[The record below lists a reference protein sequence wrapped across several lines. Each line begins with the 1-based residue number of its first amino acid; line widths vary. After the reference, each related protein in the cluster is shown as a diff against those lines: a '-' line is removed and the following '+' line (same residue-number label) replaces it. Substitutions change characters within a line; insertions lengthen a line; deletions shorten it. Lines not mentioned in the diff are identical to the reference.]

1 MQKAGRMPLLPAQ
14 RSSVKFTGYEV
25 VTSGQQNSR
34 KTEKNEEAT
43 LKPELIFSMA

>member
-1 MQKAGRMPLLPAQ
+1 MPLLKAQ

-25 VTSGQQNSR
+25 VTTGKQNSR

-43 LKPELIFSMA
+43 LNPELIFLMA